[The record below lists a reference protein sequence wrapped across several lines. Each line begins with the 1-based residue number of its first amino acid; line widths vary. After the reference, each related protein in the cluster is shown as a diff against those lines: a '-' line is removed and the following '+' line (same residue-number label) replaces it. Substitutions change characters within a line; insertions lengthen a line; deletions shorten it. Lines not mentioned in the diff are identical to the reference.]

1 MVPTRKGK
9 GKQVEDKNKIPW
21 GRNVY
26 GNVCLHV
33 CVMKDMLV
41 VLGCVWCVEEM
52 IFGGIFLPFSIAL
65 NSDFLGT
72 TE

>member
-1 MVPTRKGK
+1 MSM
-9 GKQVEDKNKIPW
+9 
-21 GRNVY
+21 

-33 CVMKDMLV
+33 CVMKDMLFV
-41 VLGCVWCVEEM
+41 FGCVWCVEEM
-52 IFGGIFLPFSIAL
+52 IFWGIFLPFSIAL